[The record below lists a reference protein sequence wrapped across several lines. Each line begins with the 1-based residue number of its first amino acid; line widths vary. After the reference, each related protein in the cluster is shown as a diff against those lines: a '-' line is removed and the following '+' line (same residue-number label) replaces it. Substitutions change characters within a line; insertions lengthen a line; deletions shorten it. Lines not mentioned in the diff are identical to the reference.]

1 MEVHHHAHSSPDKG
15 GTSRKKWTHYFWEF
29 MMLFLAVFCG
39 FLAENQREHFVEH
52 QREKAFMN
60 SMMVDL
66 RNDTSHFNLNYKGIS
81 SMINHIDS
89 LIPLLAEPGNMQS
102 HATEIYSH
110 QVWISLY
117 YKVIYTDRTIAQLK
131 NSGNFR
137 LIRKTNVSDA
147 IIAYDTYV
155 RNYVI
160 QMQDDYVWFEASK
173 LWDASNQVFKS
184 SVFRTWL
191 KNGYNNN
198 KLDLPDPPYFLAVE
212 KSKIDNYINHLQ
224 TYAVACEWFL
234 QNLKTANRQAES
246 LDSLIKKMYHFN

>member
-1 MEVHHHAHSSPDKG
+1 MI
-15 GTSRKKWTHYFWEF
+15 
-29 MMLFLAVFCG
+29 
-39 FLAENQREHFVEH
+39 
-52 QREKAFMN
+52 
-60 SMMVDL
+60 VDL
-66 RNDTSHFNLNYKGIS
+66 ENDTAQFNLAYGGIFT
-81 SMINHIDS
+81 MINHIDS
-89 LIPLLAEPGNMQS
+89 LIPLLAEPEKMES
-102 HATEIYSH
+102 HATEIYRH

-147 IIAYDTYV
+147 IISYDTYV

-173 LWDASNQVFKS
+173 LWDVSNQVFKS
-184 SVFRTWL
+184 SVFRAWL
-191 KNGYNNN
+191 KKGYKNNI
-198 KLDLPDPPYFLAVE
+198 LELPDPPYFLSAE

-224 TYAVACEWFL
+224 TYAVANELFL
-234 QNLKTANRQAES
+234 QNLKTASGQAKS